1 MPGPRI
7 YTEAWQR
14 LKIAAKETEAREPE
28 EPPHVADS
36 PEKPRRLRGPR
47 PFIVAIAVSVFLSI
61 LTASLWI
68 DSQAR
73 LMTAARDVA
82 DFRTRLELL
91 QENMKKV
98 EDERQRLEEENGTL
112 SMQYEQRAAE
122 LGQLEQELDALRGQ
136 KERSNTNLHSKVDR
150 GGSDLVKAAGV
161 PKKAIQEPA
170 PSTLREEQ
178 GGASK
183 PQRSEQQDVEVHTI
197 N

>member
-28 EPPHVADS
+28 EPPRVADS

-91 QENMKKV
+91 QEKMKKV
-98 EDERQRLEEENGTL
+98 ENERQRLEDENGTL

-122 LGQLEQELDALRGQ
+122 LAQLEQELDALRAQ

-150 GGSDLVKAAGV
+150 GGSDLAAGV

-170 PSTLREEQ
+170 PSTLREEP
-178 GGASK
+178 GNASK
-183 PQRSEQQDVEVHTI
+183 PQRLEQRDVEVHTI